1 MMEKRGQVT
10 IFAILGVIIA
20 ALVVLFLFIRNQVYI
35 GGNTIEDLEKEFP
48 QIQEHVE
55 ECLTTSGEQYINL
68 IGKQG
73 GYLTTN
79 PGTFRQY
86 KGIGINYL
94 CYNIDGVPECSNRG
108 LRLVDIKAAL
118 ENGMLNE
125 INSCLNIN
133 QFDKIG
139 LNVERGS
146 LKLDVDIGEDNTIIN
161 ANLPVKI
168 SKGGT
173 EANRNKFEAE
183 LNYPLGRLYNSAKDI
198 VDSEAVYGNLDTLT
212 YSVLKTRISGKP
224 YIVQKLQPYP
234 DKLYVLKIKDTPSTD
249 NEFIFQFFV
258 QDEPL

>member
-1 MMEKRGQVT
+1 MEKRGQVT
-10 IFAILGVIIA
+10 VFAIVGVIIA
-20 ALVVLFLFIRNQVYI
+20 ALVVLFLAVRNQVYI

-48 QIQEHVE
+48 QIQEHIE
-55 ECLTTSGEQYINL
+55 ECLAESGEKYIQI

-94 CYNIDGVPECSNRG
+94 CYNIDGRPECSNRG
-108 LRLVDIKAAL
+108 LRLADIKASL
-118 ENGMLNE
+118 ENGM
-125 INSCLNIN
+125 INDVNKCLDID

-139 LNVERGS
+139 LDVSKGS
-146 LKLDVDIGEDNTIIN
+146 LKLDADIGEDTVILN
-161 ANLPVKI
+161 AEMPVKI
-168 SKGGT
+168 SRKDLETQRNSFST
-173 EANRNKFEAE
+173 E
-183 LNYPLGRLYNSAKDI
+183 LDYPLGRLYNSAKDI
-198 VDSEAVYGNLDTLT
+198 VDSEAVYGNMDTLT
-212 YSVLKTRISGKP
+212 YSVLKTRLSGKP

-234 DKLYVLKIKDTPSTD
+234 DKLYALKIKDTPSEE

>member
-1 MMEKRGQVT
+1 MEKRGQVT
-10 IFAILGVIIA
+10 VFAILGVIIA
-20 ALVVLFLFIRNQVYI
+20 AIVVLFLFIRNQVYL
-35 GGNTIEDLEKEFP
+35 GGANIEDLEKEFP
-48 QIQEHVE
+48 QIQAHVE
-55 ECLTTSGEQYINL
+55 ECLTISGEKYINL
-68 IGKQG
+68 LGEQG

-94 CYNIDGVPECSNRG
+94 CYNIDEVPECSNRG
-108 LRLVDIKAAL
+108 LRLVDIENSLK
-118 ENGMLNE
+118 NGMIGDVNRC
-125 INSCLNIN
+125 IDID
-133 QFDKIG
+133 QFDKFG
-139 LNVERGS
+139 LNVQRSEI
-146 LKLDVDIGEDNTIIN
+146 KLDVDIGEDTVIIT

-168 SKGGT
+168 NKGDV

-234 DKLYVLKIKDTPSTD
+234 DKLYVLKIKDTPSSD

>member
-1 MMEKRGQVT
+1 MEKRGQVT
-10 IFAILGVIIA
+10 VFAIVGVIIA
-20 ALVVLFLFIRNQVYI
+20 ALVVLLLVIRNQVYI
-35 GGNTIEDLEKEFP
+35 GGSNIEDLEKEFP
-48 QIQEHVE
+48 QIQEHIE
-55 ECLTTSGEQYINL
+55 ECLTESGEKYINL

-94 CYNIDGVPECSNRG
+94 CYNIEGEPQCSNRG
-108 LRLVDIKAAL
+108 LRLADIKTSL

-146 LKLDVDIGEDNTIIN
+146 LKLEVDIGEDNTIIN

-168 SKGGT
+168 SKGDVETSRNLFST
-173 EANRNKFEAE
+173 ELE
-183 LNYPLGRLYNSAKDI
+183 YPLGRLYNSAKDI
-198 VDSEAVYGNLDTLT
+198 VDSEAVYGNIDTLT

-234 DKLYVLKIKDTPSTD
+234 DKLFVLKIKDTPSEN
-249 NEFIFQFFV
+249 NEFIFQFFI